1 MIERDS
7 AYWPDSSDPL
17 GVIHAKEKV
26 QAEQL
31 KCAGMMYLYLVAT
44 GNPIDAQRLSVA
56 VQAEVGDS
64 WPKAVAEATLFRDE
78 CIAHMKGT

>member
-17 GVIHAKEKV
+17 GIIHAKEKV

-31 KCAGMMYLYLVAT
+31 KCAGMMYLYLVTIGDSESAERFSAA
-44 GNPIDAQRLSVA
+44 IK
-56 VQAEVGDS
+56 AEVGDS
-64 WPKAVAEATLFRDE
+64 WPKALAEATLFLDE
-78 CIAHMKGT
+78 CMAHLKGT